1 MAQRIVTTLVDDID
15 GTELDL
21 GEGETVLFSI
31 DGWSY
36 EIDLSDEN
44 VTELRRSLEPF
55 VSVARKIKP
64 ARRRRRR

>member
-31 DGWSY
+31 DGRSY